1 MATKKM
7 MPIAPELFTLP
18 EGSDKEP
25 HLIGS
30 RCKACGELYFPTQIT
45 CSRCFSE
52 NLEIVYFS
60 SKGKVRSSTVIYVR
74 PPLYEGPMP
83 YAIGQVTLAEGVI
96 VPVVFTD
103 LNLEKPLPIDTEV
116 EMVLKNYGTDND
128 GHEIITY
135 MFRPIKRETAGKAS
149 GGN

>member
-1 MATKKM
+1 MATEKKV
-7 MPIAPELFTLP
+7 PIATDLFTLP
-18 EGSDKEP
+18 EGSDKES

-30 RCKACGELYFPTQIT
+30 RCQGCGELYFPTQIA

-83 YAIGQVTLAEGVI
+83 YAIGQVTLTEGVI

-103 LNLEKPLPIDTEV
+103 LDLEKPLPIDTEV
-116 EMVLKNYGTDND
+116 EMVLKDYGIDDD
-128 GHEIITY
+128 GNEIITY
-135 MFRPIKRETAGKAS
+135 MFRPIKK
-149 GGN
+149 